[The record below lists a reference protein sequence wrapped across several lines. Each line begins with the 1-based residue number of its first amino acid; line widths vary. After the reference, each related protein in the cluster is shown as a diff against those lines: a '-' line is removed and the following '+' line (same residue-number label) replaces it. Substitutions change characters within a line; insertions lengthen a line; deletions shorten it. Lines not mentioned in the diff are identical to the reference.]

1 MLIIEVRF
9 LCLLK
14 DIDDEDSND
23 YLLYKVTRVPKK
35 VQINIGIYKKVINVN
50 VPAI

>member
-9 LCLLK
+9 LCLPK
-14 DIDDEDSND
+14 TDDEDSND
-23 YLLYKVTRVPKK
+23 YLLYKVTHLPKK

>member
-9 LCLLK
+9 LFAK

-35 VQINIGIYKKVINVN
+35 VQINIRIYKKYINVN